1 MFTCGQAVRG
11 TSSGDRFVDYFRV
24 TVGGYFGNIRFVVA
38 TGATVRLTSF
48 FSAGSG
54 FVDSPRFAVVVT
66 ESVYGFGLRTVA
78 TVYRT
83 SKGLNARMSA
93 IGSGGDFSVVP
104 SVTVGGYSLLSDEY
118 RVAF

>member
-1 MFTCGQAVRG
+1 MSAIG
-11 TSSGDRFVDYFRV
+11 SGSDFSVVPTV
-24 TVGGYFGNIRFVVA
+24 TVGGDFGNIRFVVA
-38 TGATVRLTSF
+38 TGAMVRFTSF
-48 FSAGSG
+48 FGTGSG
-54 FVDSPRFAVVVT
+54 FVDSPRFAVVVP

-83 SKGLNARMSA
+83 SKCLNARMSA
-93 IGSGGDFSVVP
+93 IGSGSDFSVVP